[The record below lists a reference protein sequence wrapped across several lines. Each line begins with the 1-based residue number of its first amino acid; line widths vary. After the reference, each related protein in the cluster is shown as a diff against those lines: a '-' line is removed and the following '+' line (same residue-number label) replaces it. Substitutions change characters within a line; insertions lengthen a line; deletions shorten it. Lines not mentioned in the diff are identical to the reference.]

1 MMMMTTSHWGT
12 TPISSKYQNFL
23 TSLHPLDI
31 SEQLFPRKSYYS
43 CRRKHD
49 SDQRWNHNAV
59 SIGEILNWS
68 NFCSCDSFL
77 PGMFDI
83 VLCVD
88 VIETTGGKAK
98 SRKDAL
104 LPELK
109 NNGALV
115 LQSVSLFVRPS
126 VYLSFCLSV
135 CLSVWLS
142 VRPTVNLCLSVF
154 VFVCPSNW

>member
-1 MMMMTTSHWGT
+1 
-12 TPISSKYQNFL
+12 
-23 TSLHPLDI
+23 
-31 SEQLFPRKSYYS
+31 
-43 CRRKHD
+43 
-49 SDQRWNHNAV
+49 
-59 SIGEILNWS
+59 
-68 NFCSCDSFL
+68 
-77 PGMFDI
+77 MFDI

-126 VYLSFCLSV
+126 VYLSV